1 MRKHVVSTEATPE
14 RVVDRD
20 ALIHESRR
28 LADILI
34 RHGLVDERRVW
45 ILPARGRGSGPRRA

>member
-1 MRKHVVSTEATPE
+1 MRKLAVSTDANPDE
-14 RVVDRD
+14 VVDRE
-20 ALIHESRR
+20 ALVQESRR

-45 ILPARGRGSGPRRA
+45 IFAARGRGSTRR

>member
-1 MRKHVVSTEATPE
+1 MRKLDVSTDATPE
-14 RVVDRD
+14 RVVNQD
-20 ALIHESRR
+20 ALVHESQR

-45 ILPARGRGSGPRRA
+45 IVPARARGGGRR